1 MTIIDT
7 HELAHEAF
15 GKTDNKPAHFTLGRL
30 MSHMQYPFTR
40 HELHNAGNDA
50 TFTLHAM
57 LGIALMHEEISN
69 RQDVS
74 EKERGNLQILRLFIE
89 REVSHGRR
97 WKPVRRALGAYMTQD
112 DL

>member
-7 HELAHEAF
+7 HELAHEVF
-15 GKTDNKPAHFTLGRL
+15 GKTDDRPARFTLGGL
-30 MSHMQYPFTR
+30 LSHMQYPFTR
-40 HELHNAGNDA
+40 RELHNAGNDA

-57 LGIALMHEEISN
+57 LGIALMHEETSN
-69 RQDVS
+69 RRDIS
-74 EKERGNLQILRLFIE
+74 EKERENLQLLRLFIE

-97 WKPVRRALGAYMTQD
+97 WKPIRRALGAYMTQK